1 MLEPD
6 NDRLEDFFRKAAAS
20 DDVTFNEE
28 DWKKLEARLD
38 AGEDVVGAQKTPNT
52 ITATV
57 VTATVLLFSALVL
70 LNMRYEV
77 IDFSPTTTSAPAQVE
92 KTDAASTGPADTNND
107 LSSDSNGGNQEN
119 KSQLQPVQAESVS
132 PGNGVDEV
140 HSPQAQSNN
149 GQLDASVRGNNRA
162 QGDAGNVML
171 RDNGEKILSTAGA
184 HTGDHFAT
192 SGLDRKKLYDQL
204 ILLTPAMA
212 EKNKQKADV
221 QLPGAEEVD
230 TGKAETTVKEELA
243 SEMKHVATPR
253 LSLLLSFAPDFSS
266 TSNQYSTPGKA
277 YGAMIHYHVMK
288 RWSLSAGVIK
298 NNKRYTGDGE
308 DYKPPTGYWKYYTNG
323 VVPYSIDGSCDILEF
338 PVMLQYTIASNGK
351 NRWLAG
357 AGASSYLMQSE
368 SYRYNFEE
376 PNPGAKEGWDSKRS
390 SRFLFN
396 MVNFTIGY
404 ERQLL
409 PGLMA
414 GIEPYVKIPLEE
426 IGWSNVK
433 LFSAGASVTLRYKIL
448 GRRNISLPVRSRG
461 PDKE

>member
-92 KTDAASTGPADTNND
+92 KTDAASTGPTDTNND
-107 LSSDSNGGNQEN
+107 LSSDSNGGNEEN

-149 GQLDASVRGNNRA
+149 GQLDASVRGNNRG
-162 QGDAGNVML
+162 QRDAGNVML

-357 AGASSYLMQSE
+357 AGVSSYLMQSE